1 MSEAAAIMEQAS
13 PIPHV
18 LIFPLPVQGHVTSML
33 KLAELLSLAGGE
45 GGIRVTFL
53 NSDYN
58 HKRLIQFSDAESRFR
73 KYPGFQFK
81 TIDDGLPMDQLT
93 KGEKVLDLMGAMG
106 LKTRPIFKDL
116 LAQMDPPVTCVIGD
130 GVLGFIRD
138 VSVEVGIPI
147 IRFRTVGV
155 SCFWI
160 NFWLPEIIQAGELP
174 IQGDGDMDRMIT
186 KVPGM
191 ESFLRCRDL
200 PGYCRVS
207 ADDPVLARIV
217 RTTRESSSSPPSP
230 LILNTFDDFDGP
242 ILAQVRHLFPKTYAI
257 GPLHEHLKSRLQA
270 TTTTSSSSNSLWKEE
285 ASCLTW
291 LDTQPPG
298 SVLYVNFGSIT
309 VMRREQVVEFWEGLT
324 SSKNRF
330 LWVIRP
336 GLVSHEEELDGD
348 EIPEELVEGIEK
360 GDLKVLVG
368 WAPQEAVLSH
378 DAVGGF
384 LTHSGWNSTLE
395 SIVAGVPMICWPFFA
410 DQQVNSRIVSE
421 VLKLGLDMKDVCDR
435 RVVERMV
442 NELMVEKR
450 EEFGRKAVE
459 MARMAKESVKEGG
472 SSYENLELLIEDIKL
487 MSSQARELKG
497 CKSSINIS

>member
-1 MSEAAAIMEQAS
+1 MEQATA
-13 PIPHV
+13 IPHV

-33 KLAELLSLAGGE
+33 KLAELLSLVVGG

-73 KYPGFQFK
+73 NYPAFQFK

-93 KGEKVLDLMGAMG
+93 KGHKVSELVGAMG
-106 LKTRPIFKDL
+106 SKTRPVFKDSVV
-116 LAQMDPPVTCVIGD
+116 QMDPPVTCVIGD
-130 GVLGFIRD
+130 GALGFISE
-138 VSVEVGIPI
+138 VSLELGIPN
-147 IRFRTVGV
+147 IRFRTI
-155 SCFWI
+155 STCFFWI

-174 IQGDGDMDRMIT
+174 IQGEEDMDRMIT
-186 KVPGM
+186 KVPGT

-200 PGYCRVS
+200 PAYCRGRS
-207 ADDPVLARIV
+207 DEPTLLRIV
-217 RTTRESSSSPPSP
+217 RATRESSSPPYP
-230 LILNTFDDFDGP
+230 LILNTFDELDGP
-242 ILAQVRHLFPKTYAI
+242 ILAQVRHRFPKTYAI
-257 GPLHEHLKSRLQA
+257 GPLHEHLRSRLH
-270 TTTTSSSSNSLWKEE
+270 TTPYSSPSSSLWKEE

-309 VMRREQVVEFWEGLT
+309 MMRRDQAVEFWEVEMGCD
-324 SSKNRF
+324 NM
-330 LWVIRP
+330 
-336 GLVSHEEELDGD
+336 
-348 EIPEELVEGIEK
+348 PEELVEGVEK
-360 GDLKVLVG
+360 GNLKVLVG
-368 WAPQEAVLSH
+368 WAPQEEVLGH

-410 DQQVNSRIVSE
+410 DQQVNSRVVSE

-435 RVVERMV
+435 RVVERML
-442 NELMVEKR
+442 NELMVEKK
-450 EEFGRKAVE
+450 EEFGRKAAE

-472 SSYENLELLIEDIKL
+472 SSYRDLELLIEDIKL
-487 MSSQARELKG
+487 MSSQAQEVNG
-497 CKSSINIS
+497 SKSNNSIS

>member
-1 MSEAAAIMEQAS
+1 MEQATA
-13 PIPHV
+13 IPHV

-33 KLAELLSLAGGE
+33 KLAELLSLAGG

-58 HKRLIQFSDAESRFR
+58 HTRLIQFSDAESRFR
-73 KYPGFQFK
+73 NYPAFQFK

-93 KGEKVLDLMGAMG
+93 KGQKVSELVGAMG
-106 LKTRPIFKDL
+106 SKTRPVFKDSL
-116 LAQMDPPVTCVIGD
+116 VQMDPPVTCVIGD
-130 GVLGFIRD
+130 GALGFISE
-138 VSVEVGIPI
+138 VSLELGIPN
-147 IRFRTVGV
+147 IRFRTI
-155 SCFWI
+155 STCFFWI

-174 IQGDGDMDRMIT
+174 IQGEEDMDRMIT
-186 KVPGM
+186 KVPGT

-200 PGYCRVS
+200 PAYCRGRS
-207 ADDPVLARIV
+207 DEPTLLRIV
-217 RTTRESSSSPPSP
+217 RATRESSSPPYP
-230 LILNTFDDFDGP
+230 LILNTFDELDGP
-242 ILAQVRHLFPKTYAI
+242 ILALVHHRLPKTYAI
-257 GPLHEHLKSRLQA
+257 GPLHEHLRSRLH
-270 TTTTSSSSNSLWKEE
+270 TTSYSSPSSSLWKEE

-291 LDTQPPG
+291 LDSQPLG

-309 VMRREQVVEFWEGLT
+309 MMRRDQAVEFWEGLIN
-324 SSKNRF
+324 SKNRF

-336 GLVSHEEELDGD
+336 GSVCFDEEMGCDNM
-348 EIPEELVEGIEK
+348 PEELVEGVEK
-360 GDLKVLVG
+360 GNLKVLVG
-368 WAPQEAVLSH
+368 WAPQEEVLGH

-410 DQQVNSRIVSE
+410 DQQVNSRVVSE

-442 NELMVEKR
+442 NELMVEKK
-450 EEFGRKAVE
+450 EEFGRKAAE

-472 SSYENLELLIEDIKL
+472 SSYRDLELLIEDIK
-487 MSSQARELKG
+487 SQAQEVNG
-497 CKSSINIS
+497 SKSNNSIS